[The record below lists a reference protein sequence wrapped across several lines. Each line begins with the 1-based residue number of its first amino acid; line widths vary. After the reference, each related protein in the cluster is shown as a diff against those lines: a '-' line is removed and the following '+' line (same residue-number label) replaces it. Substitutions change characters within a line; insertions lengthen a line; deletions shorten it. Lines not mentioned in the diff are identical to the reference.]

1 MTSRDISSDIT
12 KLVPNFTFCPSKK
25 FQNLQKHIKTCNMTL
40 KHDIYRFWADFGPSG
55 AFGAEENFLVM
66 SPPRGGPIPN
76 FGLKNGTFPN

>member
-1 MTSRDISSDIT
+1 
-12 KLVPNFTFCPSKK
+12 
-25 FQNLQKHIKTCNMTL
+25 MTL

-55 AFGAEENFLVM
+55 AFGAAEKFSVM